1 MLEARHDEV
10 PLYLQEAHAGLLLRR
25 EDPVN
30 QVASPTKFGEYL
42 AAGLP
47 VLLTEGIGDFS
58 ALVEDEGLG
67 MIVPSTFLDAGEPG
81 EEDLEKL
88 LNFLRTVAQERE
100 QHRQHCIRYAREH
113 LHWERHGHDFLK
125 EITG

>member
-1 MLEARHDEV
+1 
-10 PLYLQEAHAGLLLRR
+10 LQEAHAGLLLRR

-58 ALVEDEGLG
+58 ALVEKEGLG
-67 MIVPSTFLDAGEPG
+67 MIVPSSLLDTTEANDEELEQILQFL
-81 EEDLEKL
+81 KQ
-88 LNFLRTVAQERE
+88 TVSGRDQMRRRCV
-100 QHRQHCIRYAREH
+100 HYARTE
-113 LHWERHGHDFLK
+113 LHWERHAHDFLK
-125 EITG
+125 AITR